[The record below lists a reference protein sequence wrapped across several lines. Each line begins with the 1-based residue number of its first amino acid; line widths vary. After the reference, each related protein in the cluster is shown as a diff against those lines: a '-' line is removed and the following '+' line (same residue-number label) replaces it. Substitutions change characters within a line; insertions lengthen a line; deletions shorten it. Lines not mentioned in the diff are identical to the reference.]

1 MRATAA
7 CGLAKPAFL
16 IRLVADKTSIVNG
29 ETCSVTENYQIFC
42 NKFSRDKL
50 DVGSRSEQSSTS
62 PTSPQQRR
70 VTVSSPASKRTKNA
84 YDKDASFDPF
94 ERRIISFQTGEAL
107 LEIFKTKMT
116 PYFPFVLFP
125 SDVSIEE
132 LNSERP
138 CACLAALAAASHA
151 DAATQKRLGIMFKEI
166 VAARMVDG
174 DFNQLD
180 LMQGLLIHV
189 AWYDIWHQ
197 YLRIC

>member
-1 MRATAA
+1 MQ
-7 CGLAKPAFL
+7 CY
-16 IRLVADKTSIVNG
+16 G
-29 ETCSVTENYQIFC
+29 ELLKFC

-70 VTVSSPASKRTKNA
+70 VTVPSPASKRTKNA

-94 ERRIISFQTGEAL
+94 ERRIISFQTGKAL

-151 DAATQKRLGIMFKEI
+151 DAATQKQLGNMFKEI

-189 AWYDIWHQ
+189 AWYGV
-197 YLRIC
+197 